1 MSIKRRKG
9 ERGKEVERQAAA
21 TSNVDVGVKQTR

>member
-9 ERGKEVERQAAA
+9 ERGQEVERQAVA
-21 TSNVDVGVKQTR
+21 TSDVDAGVK